1 MADIHEPE
9 SELCVEIP
17 VEMHELKWEG
27 VTVWV
32 TGKMTVRLDDVIE
45 FATPDGP
52 VVVPRTQ
59 APATSTR
66 VQ

>member
-1 MADIHEPE
+1 MADIQEAAA
-9 SELCVEIP
+9 ELCVEIP

-32 TGKMTVRLDDVIE
+32 TGKLTVRLDDVIE
-45 FATPDGP
+45 FATPEGP

-59 APATSTR
+59 APTVSSR